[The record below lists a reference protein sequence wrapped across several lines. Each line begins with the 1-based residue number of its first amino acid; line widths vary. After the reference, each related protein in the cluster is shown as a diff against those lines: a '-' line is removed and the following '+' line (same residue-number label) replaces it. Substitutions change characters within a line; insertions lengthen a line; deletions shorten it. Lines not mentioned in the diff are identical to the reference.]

1 MNLNIPKPE
10 VMMDSA
16 NPLKLNNQICFSLY
30 SCSREITKLYRPLLQ
45 NLGLTYTQYIAM
57 LALWEQDKI
66 TVSELGNRLYLDS
79 GTLTPLLKKLEAA
92 GLVTRTRDKK
102 DERSVLIE
110 LTGLGSALREQALGI
125 PEQLACQLGATPQE
139 GMELLKLMHTL
150 MDRIQAG
157 QNEEA

>member
-1 MNLNIPKPE
+1 
-10 VMMDSA
+10 MDSA

-30 SCSREITKLYRPLLQ
+30 SISREITKLYRPLLQ

-66 TVSELGNRLYLDS
+66 TVSELGSRLYLDS

-110 LTGLGSALREQALGI
+110 LTEQGAALREQALHI

-139 GMELLKLMHTL
+139 GIELLKLMHTL

>member
-1 MNLNIPKPE
+1 
-10 VMMDSA
+10 MDSA

-110 LTGLGSALREQALGI
+110 LTGQGSALREQALGI

-157 QNEEA
+157 QSEEA

>member
-1 MNLNIPKPE
+1 
-10 VMMDSA
+10 MDSA

-110 LTGLGSALREQALGI
+110 LTGQGSALREQALGI

>member
-1 MNLNIPKPE
+1 
-10 VMMDSA
+10 MDSA

-110 LTGLGSALREQALGI
+110 LTEQGSALREQALGI

-139 GMELLKLMHTL
+139 GIELLKLMHTL

-157 QNEEA
+157 QTEEA